1 LFFLKILSRANVNAA
16 FVKNESI
23 KFAAKTDSATKPNVR
38 CFVLILNLIIYSNN
52 MPKLIFLF
60 FVALCLSC
68 GQNDASAQA
77 KLSPDQ
83 FEAMLKSDAGIQIVD
98 VRTPDEFKSG
108 YIAGAKNIN
117 YYDDDFAQQIARLD
131 KTKPVAVY
139 CAKGGRSASAAE
151 EFTKAGFP
159 KVFDLQGGMSAWKAA
174 GKKTQQ

>member
-1 LFFLKILSRANVNAA
+1 MFFLKILNRTNVNAT

-23 KFAAKTDSATKPNVR
+23 KFAAKTDLAIKSSVR
-38 CFVLILNLIIYSNN
+38 CFVLIFNLIIYSNN

-68 GQNDASAQA
+68 GQNDASAQP

-83 FEAMLKSDAGIQIVD
+83 FEAALKNNPTAQIVD
-98 VRTPDEFKSG
+98 VRTPSEFKSG

-117 YYDDDFAQQIARLD
+117 YYDDDFAQQIALLD

-151 EFTKAGFP
+151 EFTKLGFS